1 MRQTDYGYS
10 QPLGIPGGIFDLGNK
25 RIVTRVIDE
34 DVAVKPGMGLVQG
47 ETAGETVAL
56 PDSAATADLFE
67 GIMVHGSANLEHDMK
82 GVVQADNCQ
91 AIGAMQH
98 GRIWASIV
106 ETATVAYGGSVALI
120 TDGDN
125 AGKFTDADDASE
137 ATKVTIDAKFIGKVD
152 ADNLIAVVEL

>member
-1 MRQTDYGYS
+1 MRQTDYGYN
-10 QPLGIPGGIFDLGNK
+10 QPLGIPGGIFDLGGK
-25 RIVTRVIDE
+25 RIVTRTIDE

-47 ETAGETVAL
+47 ATAGETVAL
-56 PDSAATADLFE
+56 PDSSATADVFE
-67 GIMVHGSANLEHDMK
+67 GILVHGSVNLEHDMD

-106 ETATVAYGGSVALI
+106 ETATVAYGSSVALI

-125 AGKFTDADDASE
+125 VGKFTDADDSSE

-152 ADNLIAVVEL
+152 TDNLIAVVEL